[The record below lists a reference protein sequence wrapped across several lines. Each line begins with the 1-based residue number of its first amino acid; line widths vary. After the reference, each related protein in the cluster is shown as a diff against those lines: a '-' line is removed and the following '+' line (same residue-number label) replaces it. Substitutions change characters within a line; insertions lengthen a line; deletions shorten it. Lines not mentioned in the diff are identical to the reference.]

1 VIILL
6 HVICAIVTA
15 SLLAGAAL
23 LLRRSLSCPVAR
35 YRLDVLTLGLLLV
48 LPAAQVA
55 LARADILPRRAIEPA
70 DTVVTHAPA
79 VDLTLPLGPTL
90 VGRDRLAST
99 GLPELIP
106 SHVASTPIVPV
117 YAGIVGIVLIV
128 TFSRLARS
136 ARSVRRATPV
146 RDAFILAPWRAAL
159 RDMSL
164 GRPVRLLESALL
176 TIPAAWALGRRAVV
190 LPRPL
195 GIDDPAQVRCVLV
208 HELTHL
214 VRRDHWVLIAQ
225 HVVLAMY
232 WISPVAWWLH
242 RVTSIDRELSCDAI
256 VVRRT
261 ASPNAYAHALLAAA
275 AHARR
280 PMHQLG
286 LATSMAG
293 PSSLRITRRIT
304 MLATAPTPTSLAR
317 QLVASATVV
326 ALGAVGIAA
335 TARALPLNHP
345 PDRTVLEIEAP
356 NEQPDI
362 QVALL
367 RQAMLGRLSGGAMV
381 GETVL
386 SGVATE
392 LRDGRLV
399 AEHVN
404 LNLPEQS
411 KLKARLSGE
420 HLRLQPAESATR
432 IDLTDAQI
440 EVIDPDGRVCARV
453 TVGPSVTLHATLRL
467 DLGEFA
473 FTLEA
478 TDSEEKAAPV
488 TIELSLPEPEP
499 DRQEWLRYD
508 PDEEGR
514 TRIKYYRRSGHPLS
528 GAGERAHEL
537 DATDL
542 SVDVRPE
549 SHWRTDDGAA
559 SRSLAPMLELLLEP
573 RHPIGAT
580 LELEANLRPI
590 EIVSELTMSRPRVE
604 GATLELVPKLR
615 QLELMAELS
624 PSSSLRATP
633 ELAVDLIG
641 EHKVADCTSA
651 PLLTREQINALIE
664 VLRLMQEADPEPAEE
679 ADPDGRLR

>member
-1 VIILL
+1 
-6 HVICAIVTA
+6 
-15 SLLAGAAL
+15 
-23 LLRRSLSCPVAR
+23 
-35 YRLDVLTLGLLLV
+35 
-48 LPAAQVA
+48 
-55 LARADILPRRAIEPA
+55 
-70 DTVVTHAPA
+70 
-79 VDLTLPLGPTL
+79 
-90 VGRDRLAST
+90 
-99 GLPELIP
+99 
-106 SHVASTPIVPV
+106 
-117 YAGIVGIVLIV
+117 
-128 TFSRLARS
+128 
-136 ARSVRRATPV
+136 
-146 RDAFILAPWRAAL
+146 
-159 RDMSL
+159 
-164 GRPVRLLESALL
+164 
-176 TIPAAWALGRRAVV
+176 
-190 LPRPL
+190 
-195 GIDDPAQVRCVLV
+195 
-208 HELTHL
+208 
-214 VRRDHWVLIAQ
+214 
-225 HVVLAMY
+225 
-232 WISPVAWWLH
+232 
-242 RVTSIDRELSCDAI
+242 
-256 VVRRT
+256 
-261 ASPNAYAHALLAAA
+261 
-275 AHARR
+275 
-280 PMHQLG
+280 
-286 LATSMAG
+286 
-293 PSSLRITRRIT
+293 
-304 MLATAPTPTSLAR
+304 
-317 QLVASATVV
+317 
-326 ALGAVGIAA
+326 
-335 TARALPLNHP
+335 
-345 PDRTVLEIEAP
+345 
-356 NEQPDI
+356 
-362 QVALL
+362 
-367 RQAMLGRLSGGAMV
+367 
-381 GETVL
+381 
-386 SGVATE
+386 
-392 LRDGRLV
+392 
-399 AEHVN
+399 
-404 LNLPEQS
+404 
-411 KLKARLSGE
+411 
-420 HLRLQPAESATR
+420 
-432 IDLTDAQI
+432 
-440 EVIDPDGRVCARV
+440 VCARV